1 MRVQKLRKFMR
12 LNLRGRCTGYEKAK
26 DLSVQHPHVFGAV
39 GLDHIALQHTRAIL
53 IKVIGD
59 DAGNLAP

>member
-1 MRVQKLRKFMR
+1 M
-12 LNLRGRCTGYEKAK
+12 GCEKAK

-39 GLDHIALQHTRAIL
+39 GLDHIALQHTGAIL